1 MLYFYLIIDQD
12 IFLLQFNTPFMKKIP
27 DGAEVAN
34 VWVGEL
40 EGLKKSVTA
49 FIRLVEPRFIG
60 DLSQVALPTRF
71 IFLHLTPKSEP
82 SYAFE
87 IGRAISNMMVDE
99 VRYAGQPA
107 KLPPLDKT
115 KTNKNMVKSMFQIVF
130 FLNIGTLMKSYLI
143 SILNII
149 IP

>member
-1 MLYFYLIIDQD
+1 MNNNVFFFLVQNLTISLNQLVNKKTSFDMLYFYLIIDQD

-107 KLPPLDKT
+107 KLPP
-115 KTNKNMVKSMFQIVF
+115 
-130 FLNIGTLMKSYLI
+130 
-143 SILNII
+143 
-149 IP
+149 